1 MPEPPP
7 ESWFPQWVHDLGS
20 LSSILSLIATIVVAW
35 KISTITKHYRE
46 LALVPQLKTKTSTH
60 LKNLEKTMKS
70 KDWLAFQKEAAVV
83 TATIE
88 NAEMYIQGTAKPLA
102 MKTIASARIITR
114 SQSQDFLHAE
124 ANELVV
130 LLTEIDATLQLS
142 IESKKW
148 QIMT

>member
-1 MPEPPP
+1 
-7 ESWFPQWVHDLGS
+7 
-20 LSSILSLIATIVVAW
+20 
-35 KISTITKHYRE
+35 
-46 LALVPQLKTKTSTH
+46 
-60 LKNLEKTMKS
+60 MKS
-70 KDWLAFQKEAAVV
+70 KDWLAFKKEAAVV

-88 NAEMYIQGTAKPLA
+88 NAEKYIQRTAKPLA

-114 SQSQDFLHAE
+114 SQSQDFLHTE

-142 IESKKW
+142 IENKKW